1 MKEKYRMHTD
11 TQIYEFAA
19 SVGAFEG
26 YVYRRT
32 EADSTVLSKWINHL
46 LDAYKLFPSDVREHF
61 QTSLNGTI
69 GRAIASL
76 LPVLGNEH
84 DVIKKLTTMVTA
96 PLPASADDF
105 QKKKWFEK

>member
-1 MKEKYRMHTD
+1 MHTD

-19 SVGAFEG
+19 SAGAFEG

-32 EADSTVLSKWINHL
+32 ETDPAVLFRWINNL
-46 LDAYKLFPSDVREHF
+46 LDAYKLFPPDVREHF
-61 QTSLNGTI
+61 QTPLNGTL

-84 DVIKKLTTMVTA
+84 EVIKKLTTMITA
-96 PLPASADDF
+96 PRPPQQMIS
-105 QKKKWFEK
+105 EKEMV

>member
-1 MKEKYRMHTD
+1 MHAD

-19 SVGAFEG
+19 SAGAFEG

-32 EADSTVLSKWINHL
+32 EADPAVLSRWINHL
-46 LDAYKLFPSDVREHF
+46 LDAYKLFPPDVREHF
-61 QTSLNGTI
+61 QPSLNGTL

-76 LPVLGNEH
+76 LPVLGKEH
-84 DVIKKLTTMVTA
+84 DVIKKLIAMVTV
-96 PLPASADDF
+96 PPPASADDF

>member
-1 MKEKYRMHTD
+1 MHTD

-19 SVGAFEG
+19 SAGAFEG

-32 EADSTVLSKWINHL
+32 EADAAVLSRWTNHL
-46 LDAYKLFPSDVREHF
+46 LEAYRLFPPDVREHF
-61 QTSLNGTI
+61 QTSLNGTL

-76 LPVLGNEH
+76 LPVLGKEH
-84 DVIKKLTTMVTA
+84 DVIKKLATMITA
-96 PLPASADDF
+96 PLPTSADDF

>member
-1 MKEKYRMHTD
+1 MHTD

-32 EADSTVLSKWINHL
+32 EVDPAVLSRWSNNL
-46 LDAYKLFPSDVREHF
+46 LEAYRLFPPDVREHF
-61 QTSLNGTI
+61 QKSLNGTL

-76 LPVLGNEH
+76 LPLLGNEH
-84 DVIKKLTTMVTA
+84 EVIKKLLTMVTT
-96 PLPASADDF
+96 PPPASADDF
-105 QKKKWFEK
+105 QRKKWFEK